1 MFGTLVVQILSNYSG
16 AELIRQSEVLVDLA
30 SLAVEKHNLTC
41 SKVRNHHG
49 KVIFLFEQQ

>member
-1 MFGTLVVQILSNYSG
+1 MFGTFVMHILSNYSG

-30 SLAVEKHNLTC
+30 SLVVEKHNG

-49 KVIFLFEQQ
+49 KVIFIV